1 MQKKTGSKKALRAS
15 LGEKLR
21 PVLQDAKEGFLL
33 TEKKFEKLVKKAAHL
48 VADTLHKSHKG
59 PARKKT
65 PVAAANK
72 ITAKQVRIS
81 KTAPKKAAPKK
92 GAKKA
97 AKKKK

>member
-15 LGEKLR
+15 VGEKLR
-21 PVLQDAKEGFLL
+21 PVLQEAKEGFLL

-48 VADTLHKSHKG
+48 VADTFHKSSPK

-65 PVAAANK
+65 TTVANK

-81 KTAPKKAAPKK
+81 KSAPKKAAPKK